1 MAKNLVI
8 VESPAKARTVGR
20 FLGRDY
26 EVKASLGHVRD
37 LPSGDLGVAVDN
49 GFTPKYVVPKEKNKV
64 IADLKKSSKD
74 AETIYLATDP
84 DREGEA
90 ISWHLVNAAG
100 WQKRPVQ
107 RVVFHQITED
117 AINEAFQDT
126 REIDMRLVNA
136 QQARRVLDRLVGY
149 QLSPLL
155 WRKIQRGLSAGRVQ
169 SVALKLV
176 VDREREIEAFVSKE
190 YWTIDAILKK
200 QEGGNVSKTA
210 RFNARLQG
218 VKGQR
223 KGIEIGS
230 ESAATLVTS
239 ALSGASYLVADVQ
252 KKEVRTHPAPPFI
265 TSTLQQEASR
275 KLRFSAKRT
284 MALAQQLYE
293 GLSIGSEGSVGL
305 ITYMRTDSVH
315 VAPSALRE
323 TVAYIREHYGSKY
336 LPRAPRVFT
345 KKAKG
350 AQEAHEAIRPTAIRR
365 SPAVV
370 EPHVSSDQFKLYE
383 LIWKRMLASQMAD
396 ALSDSTRIDIDAR
409 GPNTEGR
416 TYLFRATGSVMK
428 FPGFRSLYLED
439 RDDPAEDDDNQ
450 RLLPELRNGEGLD
463 CLDLA
468 SEQHFTQ
475 PPPRYNEASLIRKL
489 EEEGIG
495 RPSTY
500 APILSIIIDR
510 NYAIKE
516 QNRLKPTELG
526 KVVSNQLANHFP
538 TIMDVGFTAGME
550 QNLDDIARGEKEW
563 VPVLRDFYDPFQ
575 EALTSAAEEMPRVRV
590 EEPSE
595 ETCDLCEKP
604 MVIKT
609 GRFGRFL
616 ACTGFPECKGRKP
629 LRQGVSTSAAEE
641 TPRVQAVEPSEEK
654 CDLCEKPMVVKTGRY
669 GRFLACTGFPKC
681 KGKKP
686 LSLGVKC
693 SNCDT
698 GELVERRGRGRTFYG
713 CTNYPQCTFT
723 LSQRPLPESCP
734 ECRGI
739 LLSSGRNAAR
749 CSSCS
754 YRGPVPEKELVEAGV

>member
-20 FLGRDY
+20 FLGSDY

-37 LPSGDLGVAVDN
+37 LPNGDLGVAVDN
-49 GFTPKYVVPKEKNKV
+49 GFMPKYVVLKDKSKI

-100 WQKRPVQ
+100 WQKRSVQ

-117 AINEAFQDT
+117 AINEAFRDT

-190 YWTIDAILKK
+190 YWTIEAIL
-200 QEGGNVSKTA
+200 QRQNGGNASKTPQ
-210 RFNARLQG
+210 FNARLQG
-218 VKGQR
+218 VKGKR
-223 KGIEIGS
+223 KGINLDS
-230 ESAATLVTS
+230 EAAAKMVTS
-239 ALSGASYLVADVQ
+239 SLSNTSYIVADVQ
-252 KKEVRTHPAPPFI
+252 KKEVRTRPAPPFI
-265 TSTLQQEASR
+265 TSTLQQEAWR
-275 KLRFSAKRT
+275 KLRFSAKKT
-284 MALAQQLYE
+284 MSLAQQLYE
-293 GLSIGSEGSVGL
+293 GLSVGSEGSVGL

-323 TVAYIREHYGSKY
+323 TVAYIREHYGSNY
-336 LPRAPRVFT
+336 LPRATRVYT

-370 EPHVSSDQFKLYE
+370 KSHVSSDQLKLYE

-396 ALSDSTRIDIDAR
+396 AVSDSTRIDIDAR
-409 GPNTEGR
+409 GPNTEGQ
-416 TYLFRATGSVMK
+416 TYVFRATGSVMK
-428 FPGFRSLYLED
+428 FPGYRSLYLED
-439 RDDPAEDDDNQ
+439 RDDPTEDDDNQ
-450 RLLPELRNGEGLD
+450 KSLPELRTGEGLD
-463 CLDLA
+463 CLDLV

-475 PPPRYNEASLIRKL
+475 PPPRYNEASLVRKL

-516 QNRLKPTELG
+516 QSRFKPTELG
-526 KVVSNQLANHFP
+526 KVVSDQLANHFP
-538 TIMDVGFTAGME
+538 TIMDVSFTAGME

-563 VPVLRDFYDPFQ
+563 VPVLRDFYSPFQ

-590 EEPSE
+590 AEPSD
-595 ETCDLCEKP
+595 ETCDLCGQP

-609 GRFGRFL
+609 SRFGRFL
-616 ACTGFPECKGRKP
+616 ACTGFPEC
-629 LRQGVSTSAAEE
+629 T
-641 TPRVQAVEPSEEK
+641 
-654 CDLCEKPMVVKTGRY
+654 
-669 GRFLACTGFPKC
+669 
-681 KGKKP
+681 GKKP
-686 LSLGVKC
+686 LRKKVGVQC
-693 SNCDT
+693 SNCNT
-698 GELVERRGRGRTFYG
+698 GELVERRGKGRTFYG
-713 CTNYPQCTFT
+713 CTNYPECTFT
-723 LSQRPLPESCP
+723 VSQRPLPESCP

-739 LLSSGRNAAR
+739 LVSSGRNRAR

-754 YRGPVPEKELVEAGV
+754 YRGPVPERELVEAGV

>member
-49 GFTPKYVVPKEKNKV
+49 GFTPKYVVPKEKSKV

-74 AETIYLATDP
+74 VETIYLATDP

-176 VDREREIEAFVSKE
+176 VDREREIEAFKSKE

-200 QEGGNVSKTA
+200 QNGGKTP

-223 KGIEIGS
+223 KAIEIGS
-230 ESAATLVTS
+230 QTEASGVAS
-239 ALSGASYLVADVQ
+239 ALLDASYTVADVQ
-252 KKEVRTHPAPPFI
+252 KKEVRARPAPPFI
-265 TSTLQQEASR
+265 TSTLQQEAWR

-293 GLSIGSEGSVGL
+293 GLSVGSEGSVGL

-323 TVAYIREHYGSKY
+323 TVAYIREHYGKNY
-336 LPRAPRVFT
+336 LPRAPRVYT
-345 KKAKG
+345 KKARG
-350 AQEAHEAIRPTAIRR
+350 AQEAHEAIRPTSIRR
-365 SPAVV
+365 SPAAVKG
-370 EPHVSSDQFKLYE
+370 HLSSEQLKLYE

-396 ALSDSTRIDIDAR
+396 AVSDSTRIDIDAR
-409 GPNTEGR
+409 GSNAAGQ
-416 TYLFRATGSVMK
+416 TYVFRATGSVLK
-428 FPGFRSLYLED
+428 FAGYRSLYLED
-439 RDDPAEDDDNQ
+439 RDDPADDDENQ
-450 RLLPELRNGEGLD
+450 RALPELRVGEALD
-463 CLDLA
+463 CLDLV

-475 PPPRYNEASLIRKL
+475 PPPRYNDASLIRKL
-489 EEEGIG
+489 EDEGIG

-500 APILSIIIDR
+500 APTLSVIMER
-510 NYAIKE
+510 NYVIKE
-516 QNRLKPTELG
+516 QSRFKPTELG
-526 KVVSNQLANHFP
+526 KVVSDQLANHFP
-538 TIMDVGFTAGME
+538 TIMDVSFTAGME

-563 VPVLRDFYDPFQ
+563 VPVLRDFYSPFQ

-590 EEPSE
+590 AEPSD
-595 ETCDLCEKP
+595 ETCDQCSKP

-616 ACTGFPECKGRKP
+616 ACTGFPECKG
-629 LRQGVSTSAAEE
+629 
-641 TPRVQAVEPSEEK
+641 
-654 CDLCEKPMVVKTGRY
+654 
-669 GRFLACTGFPKC
+669 
-681 KGKKP
+681 KKP
-686 LSLGVKC
+686 IRKTVGVKC

-713 CTNYPQCTFT
+713 CTKYPECTFT
-723 LSQRPLPESCP
+723 LSRRPLPESCP
-734 ECRGI
+734 ECPGI
-739 LLSSGRNAAR
+739 LVSSGRNRAS

-754 YRGPVPEKELVEAGV
+754 YQGPVPEKELVEAGV

>member
-49 GFTPKYVVPKEKNKV
+49 GFTPKYVVPKEKSKV

-200 QEGGNVSKTA
+200 QDGGNAGKTA

-230 ESAATLVTS
+230 EAVATAVTS

-252 KKEVRTHPAPPFI
+252 KKEVRTRPAPPFI
-265 TSTLQQEASR
+265 TSTLQQEAWR

-323 TVAYIREHYGSKY
+323 TVAYIREHYGKNY

-370 EPHVSSDQFKLYE
+370 KPHVSSDQLKLYE

-396 ALSDSTRIDIDAR
+396 AVSDSTRIDIDAR
-409 GPNTEGR
+409 GANTEGQ
-416 TYLFRATGSVMK
+416 TYVFRATGSVMK
-428 FPGFRSLYLED
+428 FPGYRSLYLED
-439 RDDPAEDDDNQ
+439 RDDPTEDDNQ
-450 RLLPELRNGEGLD
+450 KSLPELRTGEGLD
-463 CLDLA
+463 CLGLNP
-468 SEQHFTQ
+468 EQHFTQ
-475 PPPRYNEASLIRKL
+475 PPPRYNDASLIRKL

-500 APILSIIIDR
+500 APTLSVIMER
-510 NYAIKE
+510 NYVIKE
-516 QNRLKPTELG
+516 QNRFKPTELG
-526 KVVSNQLANHFP
+526 KVVSDQLANHFP
-538 TIMDVGFTAGME
+538 TIMDVSFTAGME

-575 EALTSAAEEMPRVRV
+575 EALTSATEEMPRVRV
-590 EEPSE
+590 AEPSD
-595 ETCDLCEKP
+595 ETCDLCSKP

-609 GRFGRFL
+609 SRFGRFL
-616 ACTGFPECKGRKP
+616 ACTGFPEC
-629 LRQGVSTSAAEE
+629 T
-641 TPRVQAVEPSEEK
+641 
-654 CDLCEKPMVVKTGRY
+654 
-669 GRFLACTGFPKC
+669 
-681 KGKKP
+681 GKK
-686 LSLGVKC
+686 SLRKKVGVQC
-693 SNCDT
+693 SNCNN
-698 GELVERRGRGRTFYG
+698 GELVERRGKGRTFYG
-713 CTNYPQCTFT
+713 CTNYPECTFT
-723 LSQRPLPESCP
+723 VSRRPLLESCP

-739 LLSSGRNAAR
+739 LVASGRNGAR

-754 YRGPVPEKELVEAGV
+754 YRGPVPERELAEAGV

>member
-49 GFTPKYVVPKEKNKV
+49 GFTPKYVVPKEKSKV

-117 AINEAFQDT
+117 AINEAFRDT

-176 VDREREIEAFVSKE
+176 VDREREIEAFASKE
-190 YWTIDAILKK
+190 YWTIDAILRK
-200 QEGGNVSKTA
+200 QDGSNAGKTP
-210 RFNARLQG
+210 RFSARLQG

-223 KGIEIGS
+223 KGIELDS
-230 ESAATLVTS
+230 ETAANVVTS
-239 ALSGASYLVADVQ
+239 ALSGASYIVADVQ
-252 KKEVRTHPAPPFI
+252 KKEVRTRPAPPFI
-265 TSTLQQEASR
+265 TSTLQQEAWR

-323 TVAYIREHYGSKY
+323 TVAYIREHHGKNY
-336 LPRAPRVFT
+336 LPKSPRVFT

-370 EPHVSSDQFKLYE
+370 KPHVSSTQFKLYE

-396 ALSDSTRIDIDAR
+396 AVSDSTRIDIDTR
-409 GPNTEGR
+409 GSNTEGQ
-416 TYLFRATGSVMK
+416 TYVFRATGSVMK
-428 FPGFRSLYLED
+428 FPGYRSLYLED

-450 RLLPELRNGEGLD
+450 RSLPELRTGEGLD
-463 CLDLA
+463 CLGLNP
-468 SEQHFTQ
+468 EQHFTQ
-475 PPPRYNEASLIRKL
+475 PPPRYNDASLIRKL

-500 APILSIIIDR
+500 APTLSVIMER
-510 NYAIKE
+510 NYVIKE

-526 KVVSNQLANHFP
+526 KVVSDQLANHFP

-563 VPVLRDFYDPFQ
+563 VPVLRDFYNPFQ

-590 EEPSE
+590 AEPSD
-595 ETCDLCEKP
+595 ETCDLCGKP
-604 MVIKT
+604 MVIKTSRFGRFLACTGFPECKGKKPIAALTSAAEEMPRVRVAEPSDETCDLCGQAMVIKT

-616 ACTGFPECKGRKP
+616 ACTGFPECKG
-629 LRQGVSTSAAEE
+629 
-641 TPRVQAVEPSEEK
+641 
-654 CDLCEKPMVVKTGRY
+654 
-669 GRFLACTGFPKC
+669 
-681 KGKKP
+681 KKP
-686 LSLGVKC
+686 IRVGVKC

-698 GELVERRGRGRTFYG
+698 GELVERKGKGRTFYG
-713 CTNYPQCTFT
+713 CSNYPECTFT
-723 LSQRPLPESCP
+723 VSQRPLPESCP

-739 LLSSGRNAAR
+739 LVASGRNRAR

-754 YRGPVPEKELVEAGV
+754 YRGPVPERELVEAGV

>member
-190 YWTIDAILKK
+190 YWTIEAVLK
-200 QEGGNVSKTA
+200 QHNGNAGKTA
-210 RFNARLQG
+210 RFNAKLQG

-230 ESAATLVTS
+230 EAAANTVTT

-252 KKEVRTHPAPPFI
+252 KKEVHTRPAPPFI

-336 LPRAPRVFT
+336 LPRSPRVFT

-370 EPHVSSDQFKLYE
+370 KPHVSSDQFKLYE

-396 ALSDSTRIDIDAR
+396 ALSDSTRIDIDAH
-409 GPNTEGR
+409 GANTEGQ

-450 RLLPELRNGEGLD
+450 KLLPELRTGERLD

-563 VPVLRDFYDPFQ
+563 VPVLRDFYSPFQ
-575 EALTSAAEEMPRVRV
+575 EALTLATEEMPRVRV

-629 LRQGVSTSAAEE
+629 LRQGASTSAAEAM
-641 TPRVQAVEPSEEK
+641 PKVQVAEPSDEK
-654 CDLCEKPMVVKTGRY
+654 CDLCEQPMVVKTGRY

-686 LSLGVKC
+686 LSLGIKC

-723 LSQRPLPESCP
+723 LSRRPLPESCP

-739 LLSSGRNAAR
+739 LVSSGRNGVR